1 MRRCLPAVLLPGN
14 CGGPA
19 LRRSMRAENHL
30 AHFSS
35 GALAKSSNQETRTHH
50 PTGGDVVVFQWPV
63 MTMSMKSAPS
73 KGPVSSPLAYAM
85 ESSSSRMQRNF
96 AEKQR
101 RDKLNSYINELA
113 NIVPMV
119 SMASKR
125 LDKTSIL
132 RLSAAHLRFYQ
143 TSLASERGKV
153 TKAKWRPKFL
163 NTDHL
168 KDLLEV
174 VDGFVLVTSTTGK
187 IIYISPSV
195 ERFLGHQNIEMIGHS
210 IFTFLHSADVQAVHD
225 CFDQPRSEV
234 LTYQVIQVVGHLT
247 GPASEKADSPS
258 SNCLFKTFVRL
269 VNTNPYKEL
278 SLREACQ
285 DEYVTRHKLDG
296 TIIFADHRL
305 STLTGHLPHE
315 VLGVSAHTYLHPSDM
330 AIAMFAQKQMLA
342 SNSGK
347 GVVVYRLRTRD
358 DAFIFLR
365 SSGYLQYDQGT
376 MQIDHFVCINT
387 LMTEEEGQRELQTFF
402 ERFSPHITAMSVQE
416 LGNFFASY
424 ASRRTAKLAGF
435 TEGNATQNPLSLS
448 RLVEPNLYLGS
459 DCLVKIKREPHDLRS
474 DVIIH
479 GPEAAHS
486 SWHMSQES
494 SFQNS
499 CDPSATLSKNRR
511 SSYKGSSCP
520 PQE

>member
-1 MRRCLPAVLLPGN
+1 MALLTMPVKTASVPKVASPPA
-14 CGGPA
+14 C
-19 LRRSMRAENHL
+19 
-30 AHFSS
+30 
-35 GALAKSSNQETRTHH
+35 
-50 PTGGDVVVFQWPV
+50 
-63 MTMSMKSAPS
+63 
-73 KGPVSSPLAYAM
+73 AM

-101 RDKLNSYINELA
+101 RDKLNSYISELA

-143 TSLASERGKV
+143 TPLAASERNKV
-153 TKAKWRPKFL
+153 TKPTKWRPKFF
-163 NTDHL
+163 NPDHL

-195 ERFLGHQNIEMIGHS
+195 ERYLGHQNIEMIGHS
-210 IFTFLHSADVQAVHD
+210 IFTFLHSADVQTVHD
-225 CFDQPRSEV
+225 CFESLSQSPLQRKGDWMSSERCSFFCRIRERSQPRSEV

-247 GPASEKADSPS
+247 GPASAGTPCDGSGDSPGY
-258 SNCLFKTFVRL
+258 LFKTFVRL

-278 SLREACQ
+278 SLGEAVQ

-315 VLGVSAHTYLHPSDM
+315 VQGISAHQYLHPNDM
-330 AIAMFAQKQMLA
+330 AIAMFAQKQMMA

-347 GVVVYRLRTRD
+347 GVVVYRLKRRD
-358 DAFIFLR
+358 ESFIFLR
-365 SSGYLQYDQGT
+365 SSGYLQYDQAT
-376 MQIDHFVCINT
+376 MQMDHFVCINT
-387 LMTEEEGQRELQTFF
+387 LMTEEDGQRELRTFF
-402 ERFSPHITAMSVQE
+402 ERFSPHITDMTVQQ
-416 LGNFFASY
+416 LGDFFASY
-424 ASRRTAKLAGF
+424 TLHRSQRALGSGGFAEAASAAARD
-435 TEGNATQNPLSLS
+435 PLSLS
-448 RLVEPNLYLGS
+448 RLVEPNLFLGS

-474 DVIIH
+474 DALLH
-479 GPEAAHS
+479 AGEDAGP
-486 SWHMSQES
+486 W
-494 SFQNS
+494 
-499 CDPSATLSKNRR
+499 PSDGRGT
-511 SSYKGSSCP
+511 SYQPEEYGSEDT
-520 PQE
+520 Q

>member
-1 MRRCLPAVLLPGN
+1 MA
-14 CGGPA
+14 
-19 LRRSMRAENHL
+19 
-30 AHFSS
+30 
-35 GALAKSSNQETRTHH
+35 
-50 PTGGDVVVFQWPV
+50 V

-225 CFDQPRSEV
+225 CFESLVRGPMKRRGDWISSERCSFFCRIRERSQPRSEV

-358 DAFIFLR
+358 DSFIFLR

-499 CDPSATLSKNRR
+499 VQQDDNYDDDDDDDYDEDT
-511 SSYKGSSCP
+511 
-520 PQE
+520 